1 MAWGPGR
8 GDRWEVTVGIRAWW
22 ESRRRRRV
30 VEVERAAREQDMVG
44 VEAARQR
51 VIELA
56 RREREERDRRQMAWI
71 GPARI
76 DGLPL
81 VTWGRARQYRTGGG
95 R

>member
-1 MAWGPGR
+1 M
-8 GDRWEVTVGIRAWW
+8 GIRAWW